1 MVICCIKSNQ
11 WDEWEQIRRWGR
23 VAAEP
28 SAGSHSLTLFSV
40 CQTVVDIIVVAFLML
55 KLWQQLLPPDTGVQ
69 LMIIIFFFVISHIIM
84 REMPTVITQS
94 PMSRFQI
101 AQMYLIYYHVR
112 PGKAAH
118 PYIREAGS
126 MKLLVFYLK
135 KLWKENDGLLNVSRQ
150 SNNPTTCFSSK
161 FIP

>member
-101 AQMYLIYYHVR
+101 ALIVWLT
-112 PGKAAH
+112 
-118 PYIREAGS
+118 IRTANVFDLLPCKTRKSSTSLHQRSWKHETFGILPEKI
-126 MKLLVFYLK
+126 MKREWWIIK
-135 KLWKENDGLLNVSRQ
+135 
-150 SNNPTTCFSSK
+150 C
-161 FIP
+161 